1 MLRVFGSAKRIGS
14 WSLPPHGYISSSL
27 NGLAIGV
34 PKETLP
40 GEARVGLT
48 PTHVAKL
55 TKQGAKIQV
64 QAGAGLGSGFSDA
77 SFKEAGA
84 EIVDEKTIWKSTL
97 ITKAITLVPTF
108 HITIAHLLPFLCFFL
123 SF

>member
-1 MLRVFGSAKRIGS
+1 MLRVIGS
-14 WSLPPHGYISSSL
+14 TKRLRSFPHGYIARYL
-27 NGLAIGV
+27 NGLVVGV
-34 PKETLP
+34 PKESLQ

-77 SFKEAGA
+77 SYAEAGA
-84 EIVDEKTIWKSTL
+84 ELVDDKAVWKSTL
-97 ITKAITLVPTF
+97 VTKANYNDLT
-108 HITIAHLLPFLCFFL
+108 ACFTHYI
-123 SF
+123 